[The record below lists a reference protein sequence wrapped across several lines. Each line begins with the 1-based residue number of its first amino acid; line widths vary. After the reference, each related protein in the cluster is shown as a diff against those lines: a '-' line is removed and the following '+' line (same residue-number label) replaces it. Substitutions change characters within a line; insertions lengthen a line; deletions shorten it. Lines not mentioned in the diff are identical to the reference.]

1 MIGKADIYGN
11 GTTEKVSLINPVSLT
26 GSIPAIK
33 IGKPGETFYL
43 EIIME
48 VKADEHDCLGYIP
61 LPFQVLETVEIVGYV
76 FLGWHQKNVADLT
89 LRSDKSE
96 RKLAID
102 NGEGIYIDASIVDSS
117 ASTRSGSLLCMYGPE
132 LKNGGGVPTFASRM
146 SWTILKYH
154 ATPQFFNSLSTEFP
168 EMWNEFYSTGT
179 LAIGVRINIRAAV
192 GSNEDGFFIGATNF

>member
-11 GTTEKVSLINPVSLT
+11 GTTEKVSLINPVSLI

-33 IGKPGETFYL
+33 IGRAGETFSL
-43 EIIME
+43 AIIME
-48 VKADEHDCLGYIP
+48 VKADEKACIGYIP
-61 LPFQVLETVEIVGYV
+61 LPFQVLEKVEIVSYAL
-76 FLGWHQKNVADLT
+76 LGWHKKNVADLT

-96 RKLAID
+96 NKLSLD
-102 NGEGIYIDASIVDSS
+102 NGEGIYIDARIVDSS
-117 ASTRSGSLLCMYGPE
+117 GSARSGSLLCMYGPE

-146 SWTILKYH
+146 SWTILKYE
-154 ATPQFFNSLSTEFP
+154 ATPPFFNSLSTEFP

-179 LAIGVRINIRAAV
+179 LAIGAKINIRAAV